1 MFNCGEKAIT
11 SPAVRSV
18 LSPRVFSLPLVR
30 TIGKTM
36 VQGKNYGPQ
45 ITVKRI
51 AGSGWVASLYHVSKI
66 FPKFGK
72 YLVTY
77 CYLYLFYMIYW
88 HYSSPTNLLQANTR
102 SSLKE
107 HLCFIFYNYTEVH
120 FSWLLLMLSSSGWV
134 FEMSCSH
141 YFLCCGIWQRQSSQ
155 HLDTPGQSKSSLHS
169 SGFRAHVNCPGPVLP
184 TPAGQLPT
192 FQPSENT
199 KIVLCLSTIGRAI
212 DSAVLCCTHISCTTN
227 RFAYLFDG
235 LWEWSTA
242 ESVLLVESS
251 FWLIQSLMS
260 SVVVGIFRYCWSV

>member
-88 HYSSPTNLLQANTR
+88 HYSSPANLLQANTR

-107 HLCFIFYNYTEVH
+107 HLYFIFYNYTRVH

-134 FEMSCSH
+134 FEISCSH
-141 YFLCCGIWQRQSSQ
+141 YVLCCGIWQRQSSQ
-155 HLDTPGQSKSSLHS
+155 HLDTPGQSKSSPQS
-169 SGFRAHVNCPGPVLP
+169 SGFRAHENCPGPVLP
-184 TPAGQLPT
+184 TPAGQFPT
-192 FQPSENT
+192 FQPSKNT
-199 KIVLCLSTIGRAI
+199 KKLCFVYLPLGRAV
-212 DSAVLCCTHISCTTN
+212 DSAVLCCTQIFCTTN
-227 RFAYLFDG
+227 RSAHLFDG
-235 LWEWSTA
+235 LREWLTA
-242 ESVLLVESS
+242 ESALWVESS
-251 FWLIQSLMS
+251 FCIIR
-260 SVVVGIFRYCWSV
+260 GCWWAQL